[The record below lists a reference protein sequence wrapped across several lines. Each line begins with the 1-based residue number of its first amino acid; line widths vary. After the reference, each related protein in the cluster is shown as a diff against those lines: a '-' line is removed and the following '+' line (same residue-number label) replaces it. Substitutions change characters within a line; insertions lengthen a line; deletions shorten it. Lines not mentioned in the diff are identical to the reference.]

1 MNNSAVIASEQDER
15 RTFVTKTHAKRAD
28 ELRLT
33 AVDERRLHVSTARE
47 DVSKTPRRVKVRHKR
62 YETNATRHV
71 VRDYDKLLNCCIST
85 KQVTETAAAAA
96 AAAAAAKAAKA
107 AAAE

>member
-1 MNNSAVIASEQDER
+1 MNDV
-15 RTFVTKTHAKRAD
+15 TFVTKTHAKRAD

-33 AVDERRLHVSTARE
+33 AVDERRLRVSTARD
-47 DVSKTPRRVKVRHKR
+47 DVSKTPRMSESPRHKR
-62 YETNATRHV
+62 YETNASRHV

-96 AAAAAAKAAKA
+96 AAAKAAKA
-107 AAAE
+107 AAAAAE